1 MQDNK
6 LKIENF
12 YNSFIY
18 KNKLLFKPLNIP
30 GFIWWELFWVAMGRR
45 LGKQVFYICDI
56 MHWCLFCWIS
66 IHIFTGVFDIGCN
79 EAQSFNICKHHRDRL
94 GIYWRGQT
102 KNCQIPPEMAGHKS
116 AVKGERGLIKY
127 QSAYITKMTGKL
139 ISVGSGM
146 LTTSFLNKLF
156 LYLNQKNKNRCLSPP
171 SKWN

>member
-1 MQDNK
+1 M
-6 LKIENF
+6 
-12 YNSFIY
+12 S
-18 KNKLLFKPLNIP
+18 LFTIH
-30 GFIWWELFWVAMGRR
+30 
-45 LGKQVFYICDI
+45 
-56 MHWCLFCWIS
+56 MHS
-66 IHIFTGVFDIGCN
+66 VHV

-156 LYLNQKNKNRCLSPP
+156 LYLNQKNENPCLAFPHPPGETKLKNQGLISYDGLILSPG
-171 SKWN
+171 